1 MDDEHATHVVGSRR
15 ARDIVNVEAGYCRRD
30 DLCVSVDDRMMNQRY
45 EKV

>member
-1 MDDEHATHVVGSRR
+1 MDDEHAAQVVGSRR